1 MTARVPNASYSMP
14 TGERPDHA
22 LTPAER
28 AAIKTR
34 YPVSTTTRYADDR
47 AAQRFVADHPDGAT
61 LDEIGAAF
69 GTSRESVRQIEARA
83 LDNFVRRF
91 RFATQEAAA

>member
-1 MTARVPNASYSMP
+1 M
-14 TGERPDHA
+14 
-22 LTPAER
+22 
-28 AAIKTR
+28 
-34 YPVSTTTRYADDR
+34 
-47 AAQRFVADHPDGAT
+47 T

-69 GTSRESVRQIEARA
+69 GTSREAVRQIERRA

>member
-1 MTARVPNASYSMP
+1 MRV
-14 TGERPDHA
+14 
-22 LTPAER
+22 
-28 AAIKTR
+28 R

-69 GTSRESVRQIEARA
+69 GTSREAVRQIEARA

-91 RFATQEAAA
+91 RFATQERPW